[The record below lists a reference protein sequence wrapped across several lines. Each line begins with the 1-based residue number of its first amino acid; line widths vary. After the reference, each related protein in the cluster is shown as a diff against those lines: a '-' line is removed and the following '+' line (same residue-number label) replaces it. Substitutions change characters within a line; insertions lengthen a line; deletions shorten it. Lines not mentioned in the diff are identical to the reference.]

1 VTRVAILDY
10 GMGNLRSVEKALE
23 RVGAQPEITADAERA
38 RDADGVVLPG
48 VGAFPPA
55 IARVRELGFDEL
67 ISDRIN
73 ASVPVLGVCLGMQL
87 LFERSTEQG
96 GAEGLGVFSGEVR
109 ELRAPGLKLPHIGW
123 EPVTW
128 LGESE
133 LVEGIPSDT
142 PFYFVHSFVP
152 DDVDET
158 DVLGVAAHG
167 ERFVCAVGRDR
178 VWGFQCHPE
187 KSSDAGLR
195 ILANFV
201 RASDAVADAAEVP
214 AGSGLGPSPPTPDA

>member
-1 VTRVAILDY
+1 LTLGDRAAPGRGAEEAARICVLDY

-23 RVGAQPEITADAERA
+23 RVGARPEITADAERA

-55 IARVRELGFDEL
+55 IARVHELGFDEL
-67 ISDRIN
+67 ISERIN
-73 ASVPVLGVCLGMQL
+73 ASAPVLGVCLGMQL

-96 GAEGLGVFSGEVR
+96 GAEGLGVFKGEVR

-123 EPVTW
+123 EPVSW
-128 LGESE
+128 VDESE
-133 LVEGIPSDT
+133 LVEGIPSGT
-142 PFYFVHSFVP
+142 PFYFVHSFAP
-152 DDVDET
+152 YDVDEA
-158 DVLGVAAHG
+158 DALGFAAHG

-195 ILANFV
+195 LYANFV
-201 RASDAVADAAEVP
+201 RVCASVGTNA
-214 AGSGLGPSPPTPDA
+214 